1 MEKITVVFTTRKWNP
16 VSWLIRF
23 CLPRSRFKNAEAS
36 HCLVKDGDYLIEASM
51 THGCRRALF
60 DEALKGSVVVRTV
73 EFEVQDAEAGLK
85 YAREQVGKAY
95 DFKGAFGLAIAPDRD
110 WTEDNSWFCFELA
123 AATLAK
129 AGRDVFNNIGHITG
143 NTLLALKPNI

>member
-1 MEKITVVFTTRKWNP
+1 MQTITVIFTTRKWNP

-23 CLPRSRFKNAEAS
+23 CVPRSRFKNAEAS

-51 THGCRRALF
+51 THGCRRVPAE
-60 DEALKGSVVVRTV
+60 EALKGSVIIKTV
-73 EFEVQDAEAGLK
+73 NYEVQDAEAGLE
-85 YAREQVGKAY
+85 YARSQVGKKY

-110 WTEDNSWFCFELA
+110 WTEDDSWFCFELT

-129 AGRDVFNNIGHITG
+129 AGRDVFVNNGHVSGT
-143 NTLLALKPNI
+143 TLLALKPTI